1 MAQDKDQK
9 TLNVPPLRFPGFT
22 DEWRDS
28 CLLSD
33 CDINPKSSNLE
44 DKFVYLDLE
53 SVEKGELRKYKIIE
67 RLDAP
72 SRAQRV
78 LSNNDVLFQ
87 CVRPYQQNNYLY
99 RADNSRL
106 QWVAST
112 GYAQLRVKN
121 SSPEFIYHLLSTQS
135 FTKKVIVR
143 CTGSNYPAINSEDLS
158 TIHYQ
163 TCSLPEQ
170 KKIANFLTLLDE
182 RIATQNK
189 IIEDLKKLKSAIID
203 KVFCLPSEKQPNKRL
218 DGFNGDWEIVKLS
231 EICERMTDRN
241 SGLKCNLVL
250 TIAAQYGLVSQL
262 DFFNKSVASE
272 NLSSYYVLKKGD
284 FAYNK
289 SYSGEYIWGAIKK
302 LDYYEEGV
310 LSPLYICFRPNKN
323 MINSDFLAFYF
334 ETKKW
339 HRGISE
345 IAGEGARN
353 HGLLNISVIDFF
365 NTIHRIPSL
374 TEQIRI
380 ATVLQ
385 TYQNK
390 INNEE
395 RLLLQ
400 YQTQRKFLLSTMFI

>member
-1 MAQDKDQK
+1 M
-9 TLNVPPLRFPGFT
+9 RFPGFT

-203 KVFCLPSEKQPNKRL
+203 RLYSEVKGESYMYSDLFTVVTERNNKRL
-218 DGFNGDWEIVKLS
+218 YNKVIAASQEFGMV
-231 EICERMTDRN
+231 ERETLNLKVQFDEESINTYKIIN
-241 SGLKCNLVL
+241 SG
-250 TIAAQYGLVSQL
+250 
-262 DFFNKSVASE
+262 D
-272 NLSSYYVLKKGD
+272 YVIHLRSFQGG
-284 FAYNK
+284 FAF
-289 SYSGEYIWGAIKK
+289 SRLQGICSPAYII
-302 LDYYEEGV
+302 L
-310 LSPLYICFRPNKN
+310 RPNEQLEYSFFENYFTSSKF
-323 MINSDFLAFYF
+323 INSLRLVTY
-334 ETKKW
+334 
-339 HRGISE
+339 GIRDGRSINVE
-345 IAGEGARN
+345 EWLSMKVTLPSKDEQKRI
-353 HGLLNISVIDFF
+353 IQ
-365 NTIHRIPSL
+365 TIQSI
-374 TEQIRI
+374 
-380 ATVLQ
+380 
-385 TYQNK
+385 QNK
-390 INNEE
+390 LINEIGILSKLE
-395 RLLLQ
+395 SQRRYLLQ
-400 YQTQRKFLLSTMFI
+400 TMFI

>member
-189 IIEDLKKLKSAIID
+189 IIDNLQSLIKGLREKFFKGRY
-203 KVFCLPSEKQPNKRL
+203 PSYISLGEIAQLYQPK
-218 DGFNGDWEIVKLS
+218 
-231 EICERMTDRN
+231 
-241 SGLKCNLVL
+241 
-250 TIAAQYGLVSQL
+250 TIATSELEETGYLVYGANGIIGYYHSYNHEQPQICITCRGNTCGQVTITEPFSWITGNAMVVNIDTNEDIDQSYL
-262 DFFNKSVASE
+262 FHF
-272 NLSSYYVLKKGD
+272 LSSYNFNPIISGSGQPQIVRNPLAKIKVPYLEIKEQKKISRVLD
-284 FAYNK
+284 
-289 SYSGEYIWGAIKK
+289 
-302 LDYYEEGV
+302 
-310 LSPLYICFRPNKN
+310 
-323 MINSDFLAFYF
+323 
-334 ETKKW
+334 
-339 HRGISE
+339 
-345 IAGEGARN
+345 
-353 HGLLNISVIDFF
+353 SVISKID
-365 NTIHRIPSL
+365 S
-374 TEQIRI
+374 EQNMLRQFQ
-380 ATVLQ
+380 LQ
-385 TYQNK
+385 KNYLVN
-390 INNEE
+390 
-395 RLLLQ
+395 
-400 YQTQRKFLLSTMFI
+400 SVFI

>member
-189 IIEDLKKLKSAIID
+189 IIDNLQSLIKGVREKFFKGRY
-203 KVFCLPSEKQPNKRL
+203 PSYISLGEIAQLYQPK
-218 DGFNGDWEIVKLS
+218 
-231 EICERMTDRN
+231 
-241 SGLKCNLVL
+241 
-250 TIAAQYGLVSQL
+250 TIATSELEETGYLVYGANGIIGYYHSYNHEQPQICITCRGNTCGQVTITEPFSWITGNAMVVNIDTNEDIDQSYL
-262 DFFNKSVASE
+262 FHF
-272 NLSSYYVLKKGD
+272 LSSYNFNPIISGSGQPQIVRNPLAKIKVPYLEIKEQKKISRVLD
-284 FAYNK
+284 
-289 SYSGEYIWGAIKK
+289 
-302 LDYYEEGV
+302 
-310 LSPLYICFRPNKN
+310 
-323 MINSDFLAFYF
+323 
-334 ETKKW
+334 
-339 HRGISE
+339 
-345 IAGEGARN
+345 
-353 HGLLNISVIDFF
+353 SVISKID
-365 NTIHRIPSL
+365 S
-374 TEQIRI
+374 EQNMLRQFQ
-380 ATVLQ
+380 LQ
-385 TYQNK
+385 KNYLVN
-390 INNEE
+390 
-395 RLLLQ
+395 
-400 YQTQRKFLLSTMFI
+400 SVFI